1 MRISLAVIVT
11 FSLAACGQ
19 PEAPPPLPG
28 PPLAAAPA
36 PWFICD
42 ATSAPVV
49 LLFNAPTNGVS
60 EVVQYDK
67 PNGALIQRTSYTL
80 GDGDGAAGSI
90 YTPLVQNGAE
100 AGYVR
105 QINSGMLE
113 NPASA
118 YTPVYSSVRIGDRD
132 IACRWMPRTRVFGFT
147 GRRSFVVHE
156 DADGDL
162 IYTTYDFS
170 TAAQAAAI
178 ELSENARTT
187 AFSVE
192 VRAGAETTN
201 AEGAVYTFDNAGF
214 RYVVTL
220 RRDQTGTLA
229 VSRNGESVQEEPLIA
244 FVQGDAAAE

>member
-1 MRISLAVIVT
+1 MRFSIALLAALA
-11 FSLAACGQ
+11 LAACGQ
-19 PEAPPPLPG
+19 PEAPPPLPE
-28 PPLAAAPA
+28 PAEAAAPA

-42 ATSAPVV
+42 STSAPVV
-49 LLFNAPTNGVS
+49 LTFSAPENGVA

-67 PNGALIQRTSYTL
+67 PNGALVQRTSYTL

-90 YTPLVQNGAE
+90 YTPLLQNGAE
-100 AGYVR
+100 AGHVR

-132 IACRWMPRTRVFGFT
+132 IACRWMPRTRAFGFT

-162 IYTTYDFS
+162 IYTTYDFA
-170 TAAQAAAI
+170 TAAEAAAI

-192 VRAGAETTN
+192 VRNGAETTN
-201 AEGAVYTFDNAGF
+201 ADGAVYTFDNDGF
-214 RYVVTL
+214 RYMVTL

-244 FVQGDAAAE
+244 FIQGDAAAE

>member
-1 MRISLAVIVT
+1 MRFPLTAVLAFALV
-11 FSLAACGQ
+11 ACSP
-19 PEAPPPLPG
+19 PEAPPPLPE
-28 PPLAAAPA
+28 PVPAATSA

-42 ATSAPVV
+42 AASAPV
-49 LLFNAPTNGVS
+49 LLVFNPPANGVS

-80 GDGDGAAGSI
+80 GEADGAAGSI
-90 YTPLVQNGAE
+90 YTPLLQNGAE
-100 AGYVR
+100 AGHVR

-113 NPASA
+113 TRASA
-118 YTPVYSSVRIGDRD
+118 YTPAYTSVRIGERD

-162 IYTTYDFS
+162 IYSTYDFA
-170 TAAQAAAI
+170 TAAQAPPI

-187 AFSVE
+187 SFSVE
-192 VRAGAETTN
+192 VRDGQETTN
-201 AEGAVYTFDNAGF
+201 ADGSVYAFENGGF

-244 FVQGDAAAE
+244 FVQGGAGAE

>member
-1 MRISLAVIVT
+1 MRLSFAALAALT
-11 FSLAACGQ
+11 LAACGQ
-19 PEAPPPLPG
+19 PEAPPPLPE
-28 PPLAAAPA
+28 PAQAATPA

-42 ATSAPVV
+42 ALSAPVV
-49 LLFNAPTNGVS
+49 LVFNAPANGVT

-80 GDGDGAAGSI
+80 GAGDGAAGSI
-90 YTPLVQNGAE
+90 YTPLAQNGAE
-100 AGYVR
+100 AGHVR

-118 YTPVYSSVRIGDRD
+118 YTPAYSSVRIGDRD
-132 IACRWMPRTRVFGFT
+132 IACRWIPRTRAFGFT

-162 IYTTYDFS
+162 IYTTYDFA
-170 TAAQAAAI
+170 TAAQAATI

-192 VRAGAETTN
+192 VRDGAETTN
-201 AEGAVYTFDNAGF
+201 AEGAVFTFDNAGF

-220 RRDQTGTLA
+220 HRDQTGTLA
-229 VSRNGESVQEEPLIA
+229 VSRNGEPVQEEPLIA
-244 FVQGDAAAE
+244 FIQGDAAAE

>member
-1 MRISLAVIVT
+1 MRFSIALLAALA
-11 FSLAACGQ
+11 LAACGQ
-19 PEAPPPLPG
+19 PEAPPPLPE
-28 PPLAAAPA
+28 PAEAAAPA
-36 PWFICD
+36 PWFISD
-42 ATSAPVV
+42 STGAPVV
-49 LLFNAPTNGVS
+49 LTFSAPENGVA

-67 PNGALIQRTSYTL
+67 PNGALVQRTSYTL

-90 YTPLVQNGAE
+90 STPLLQNGAE
-100 AGYVR
+100 AGHVR

-132 IACRWMPRTRVFGFT
+132 IACRWMPRTRAFGFT
-147 GRRSFVVHE
+147 GRRSFVIHE

-162 IYTTYDFS
+162 IYTTYDFA
-170 TAAQAAAI
+170 TAAEAAAI

-192 VRAGAETTN
+192 VRNGAETTN
-201 AEGAVYTFDNAGF
+201 ADGAVYTFDNDGF
-214 RYVVTL
+214 RYMVTL

-244 FVQGDAAAE
+244 FIQGDAAAE